1 MRKTGI
7 SLFSIL
13 SIVFVMSACKEQS
26 SHNGHEYVDLGLSVK
41 WATCNVGAQ
50 NPEDY
55 GEYYAWGET
64 ITKTTY
70 TWKNYRFRVSGDTYS
85 DLKFSKYDPA
95 EILDHL
101 KKTVLDL
108 ADDVANVKWG
118 GNWRMPT
125 RDEIE
130 ELTFNCD
137 WIWTTQNGVEGVRIT
152 SLVEGYT
159 DRSIFIPAAGYRN
172 QHELIFPGQY
182 GYIWSNTN
190 TDINVNTS
198 AYCMYFNSD
207 GSYLDHMI
215 RSYIDEDWYWYGTED
230 EDDFSDLPQSL
241 ADKLLNYFAS
251 GQVNLDSIPIS
262 IKREFRTHFITQD
275 WPKVTSLA
283 RFRGTPIRPVC
294 P

>member
-7 SLFSIL
+7 SLSSIL

-85 DLKFSKYDPA
+85 DLKFSNYDPA

-125 RDEIE
+125 IANLT
-130 ELTFNCD
+130 ELANNC
-137 WIWTTQNGVEGVRIT
+137 T
-152 SLVEGYT
+152 
-159 DRSIFIPAAGYRN
+159 
-172 QHELIFPGQY
+172 
-182 GYIWSNTN
+182 
-190 TDINVNTS
+190 
-198 AYCMYFNSD
+198 
-207 GSYLDHMI
+207 
-215 RSYIDEDWYWYGTED
+215 
-230 EDDFSDLPQSL
+230 
-241 ADKLLNYFAS
+241 FAS
-251 GQVNLDSIPIS
+251 ATVNNV
-262 IKREFRTHFITQD
+262 KGV
-275 WPKVTSLA
+275 KVTSNINGNYIFLPSNGYITGTTFKGWTSNSPGARFWLA
-283 RFRGTPIRPVC
+283 DCAGSDKAYQQYTAESSPAVNYDQAKDKFRGTPIRPVYV